1 MKTLIFFA
9 CLFCIIASPGRAAL
23 TDADLDKIRLIV
35 KEEVKT
41 EVESSE
47 KRMKTY
53 IDTKIDGVNNRID
66 GVNTKIDAVEKR
78 LDEKIDGVEKRLGT
92 RIDAVNNR
100 IDSVE
105 KQMTFLLN
113 VIYGLIALII
123 VAIGIPQVIIGWRS
137 KGDRE
142 QQKINQE
149 LREEIEA
156 LKQQQIARP

>member
-41 EVESSE
+41 EINASE
-47 KRMKTY
+47 KRMTTY
-53 IDTKIDGVNNRID
+53 IDI
-66 GVNTKIDAVEKR
+66 KIDAVNNR
-78 LDEKIDGVEKRLGT
+78 IDGVEKRLGT

-137 KGDRE
+137 KGDRSLE
-142 QQKINQE
+142 KRIEILTQ
-149 LREEIEA
+149 EIET
-156 LKQQQIARP
+156 LKQQQIVKP

>member
-1 MKTLIFFA
+1 MIDYMPRGHTMKTLIFLLLCFSVITLPA
-9 CLFCIIASPGRAAL
+9 FGAL

-47 KRMKTY
+47 KRMQTY
-53 IDTKIDGVNNRID
+53 ID
-66 GVNTKIDAVEKR
+66 
-78 LDEKIDGVEKRLGT
+78 T
-92 RIDAVNNR
+92 RIDAVNAR
-100 IDSVE
+100 IDAVNTRIDAVNARIDNVQE
-105 KQMTFLLN
+105 QMTFLLN

-123 VAIGIPQVIIGWRS
+123 IAIGIPQVIIGWRS

-142 QQKINQE
+142 QQRINQE

-156 LKQQQIARP
+156 LKRRQIVNR

>member
-9 CLFCIIASPGRAAL
+9 LLFCLIASPARAAL
-23 TDADLDKIRLIV
+23 TDADLNKIRLIV

-41 EVESSE
+41 EINASE
-47 KRMKTY
+47 KRMTTY
-53 IDTKIDGVNNRID
+53 IDI
-66 GVNTKIDAVEKR
+66 KIDAVNNR
-78 LDEKIDGVEKRLGT
+78 IDGVEKRLGT

-123 VAIGIPQVIIGWRS
+123 VAIGIPQVIIGWRNVR
-137 KGDRE
+137 DRE

-149 LREEIEA
+149 LREEIET
-156 LKQQQIARP
+156 LRQQQILRP

>member
-9 CLFCIIASPGRAAL
+9 ILFYLIASSAL
-23 TDADLDKIRLIV
+23 AELTNADLDKIRLIV

-41 EVESSE
+41 EIESSE

-53 IDTKIDGVNNRID
+53 IDI
-66 GVNTKIDAVEKR
+66 KIDAVNTKV
-78 LDEKIDGVEKRLGT
+78 DGAEDRLGT
-92 RIDAVNNR
+92 RIDSVNSR

-137 KGDRE
+137 RGDRSLE
-142 QQKINQE
+142 KRIEMLTQE
-149 LREEIEA
+149 VET
-156 LKQQQIARP
+156 LKRQQIVRP

>member
-1 MKTLIFFA
+1 MRTFILLLICFSVITVPAF
-9 CLFCIIASPGRAAL
+9 GAL

-41 EVESSE
+41 EIAISE

-53 IDTKIDGVNNRID
+53 IDTKIEMVN
-66 GVNTKIDAVEKR
+66 V
-78 LDEKIDGVEKRLGT
+78 KIDGVENRLGT

-123 VAIGIPQVIIGWRS
+123 IAIGIPQVIIGWRS
-137 KGDRE
+137 KRDHSLENRME
-142 QQKINQE
+142 R
-149 LREEIEA
+149 LTEEIET
-156 LKQQQIARP
+156 LKRQHIVKP